1 MSKKGLIIA
10 IVACVACSVASF
22 FIGFAIPR
30 TSQDSG
36 AGQSV
41 KPTETT
47 TEDSDDEYIGL
58 YIANYYNNGTEIND
72 KIRLGEGHN
81 CKDPDS
87 KASSSYSCTWAI
99 EGQKLVMTTR
109 GNGGR
114 LGKTT
119 SECDKTLQEE
129 KDYLKQYTN
138 YDGVIDYEV
147 ITLPEDYSSRKE
159 GFICMVSA
167 ITQTKL
173 DILSDGS
180 LSNSHHTYYKR

>member
-10 IVACVACSVASF
+10 IVACVACSVVSF
-22 FIGFAIPR
+22 FIGLAIPR
-30 TSQDSG
+30 TPQDNG
-36 AGQSV
+36 AGQST
-41 KPTETT
+41 KT
-47 TEDSDDEYIGL
+47 TEDKKENADDEYIGL

-72 KIRLGEGHN
+72 KIRLGEGHS

-109 GNGGR
+109 GSGGT

-119 SECDKTLQEE
+119 SECEKTLQEQ
-129 KDYLKQYTN
+129 KDYLKQFTN

-147 ITLPEDYSSRKE
+147 ITLPEDDRNRKD

-180 LSNSHHTYYKR
+180 LSNSHHIYYKR

>member
-1 MSKKGLIIA
+1 MSKKSLIIA

-72 KIRLGEGHN
+72 KIRLGEDHN

-87 KASSSYSCTWAI
+87 KTASFNTCTWAI

-109 GNGGR
+109 GSGGR

-119 SECDKTLQEE
+119 SECDKTLQEQ

-138 YDGVIDYEV
+138 YDGVIDYEI
-147 ITLPEDYSSRKE
+147 ITLPEDYRSRKE

-180 LSNSHHTYYKR
+180 LSSGHHTYYKR

>member
-72 KIRLGEGHN
+72 KIRLGENHDCN
-81 CKDPDS
+81 NSDYV
-87 KASSSYSCTWAI
+87 SSTSTCTWAI

-109 GNGGR
+109 GSGGT

-119 SECDKTLQEE
+119 SECEKTLQEQ
-129 KDYLKQYTN
+129 KDYLKQFTN
-138 YDGVIDYEV
+138 YDGVIDYEI
-147 ITLPEDYSSRKE
+147 ITLPEDNRSRKD
-159 GFICMVSA
+159 GFICMVSP
-167 ITQTKL
+167 ITQAKL

-180 LSNSHHTYYKR
+180 LSSGHHTYYKR

>member
-10 IVACVACSVASF
+10 IVACVACSVVSF
-22 FIGFAIPR
+22 FIGLAIPR
-30 TSQDSG
+30 TPQDSG
-36 AGQSV
+36 AGQSA
-41 KPTETT
+41 KT
-47 TEDSDDEYIGL
+47 TEDKKENADDEYIGL

-72 KIRLGEGHN
+72 KIRLGENHD

-87 KASSSYSCTWAI
+87 EVTLPYTCTWAV

-109 GNGGR
+109 GGGGG

-119 SECDKTLQEE
+119 SDCDKYLQER
-129 KDYLKQYTN
+129 KDDLKQYTN
-138 YDGVIDYEV
+138 YDGVIDYEI
-147 ITLPEDYSSRKE
+147 ITLPEDNINRKK
-159 GFICMVSA
+159 GFVCMVSG

-180 LSNSHHTYYKR
+180 LFNGHHTYYKR